1 MKLAVVTAKHC
12 YLRKTAG
19 CSEVQNDS
27 GIEDEIFSGW
37 AVRLLPGTQE
47 NGWVKVET
55 HYGYQGFVRKSEL
68 RCIEMPE
75 LQARQD
81 KSRFFRLGV
90 AEADLLDQPKVQ
102 GLPMEP
108 ILKNAFVELLKREAD
123 GDWVLVRTAAGREG
137 YTHACYLCERA
148 DDDGYLLACAAAAA
162 ARPVCTEDS
171 CQDESAPGG
180 AGAAAEQSVCA
191 EDKCQG
197 RNVTEDVSVSAGQPA
212 CMDNSE
218 EERIRAAV
226 SGYFL
231 RRFAKQ
237 RCDEAALR
245 ESVTRSAMAYLGT
258 QYRWGGKS
266 SQGLDCSGL
275 VFMSYL
281 ENGVLIYRDAA
292 VRPEYP
298 ARAISREELQPGDMI
313 FFPGHVAMYLGGG
326 RYIHSTAYAKN
337 AGVTI
342 NSLNPE
348 DADYREDLAG
358 KITGCG
364 SVFAGAEARRIVC
377 EPDNRRNMYT
387 SATGA
392 ENRPDPSAG
401 SLQAAFKWDALRARL
416 DVFPGK
422 VSMVYRELVPGG
434 RTFYYHAEQPHI
446 AASVIK
452 LFLMAAVFQGF
463 EDGRFKP
470 SDRIRI
476 RRENCVP
483 SCGVLNYLQE
493 ELEVT
498 VRDLVELMI
507 IVSDNTAT
515 NALFDFVGEEY
526 LGAFIRERLGLSQTS
541 FNRKMFDSVR
551 AAQGIENY
559 VTGADVAWLLE
570 EIYYGRLV
578 SEDASRQMY
587 EILTH
592 QRLNGKIP
600 FCLHTLP
607 NAPVIAHKTGEDSGI
622 THDVGIIAGRT
633 PFILCFLGS
642 ETDVPRYER
651 LMAETALELY
661 CAVNR

>member
-68 RCIEMPE
+68 RCIEVPE

-102 GLPMEP
+102 GLPLEL

-162 ARPVCTEDS
+162 ARPVCAEDS

-180 AGAAAEQSVCA
+180 AGAAADQSVCA

-197 RNVTEDVSVSAGQPA
+197 RNVTEDVGVSAGQPA

-218 EERIRAAV
+218 EECIRAAV

-364 SVFAGAEARRIVC
+364 SVFAGAEATF
-377 EPDNRRNMYT
+377 NWT
-387 SATGA
+387 
-392 ENRPDPSAG
+392 
-401 SLQAAFKWDALRARL
+401 ALHARL
-416 DVFPGK
+416 DALPGK

-463 EDGRFKP
+463 EDGRFEP

-493 ELEVT
+493 EPEVT

-526 LGAFIRERLGLSQTS
+526 LGAFIREWLGLSQTS
-541 FNRKMFDSVR
+541 FNRKMFDSAR

-622 THDVGIIAGRT
+622 THDVGIVAGRT

-661 CAVNR
+661 CAVDR

>member
-19 CSEVQNDS
+19 GSEVQNDS

-68 RCIEMPE
+68 RCIEVPE

-102 GLPMEP
+102 GLLLEL

-148 DDDGYLLACAAAAA
+148 DDDGYLLACAAAA
-162 ARPVCTEDS
+162 
-171 CQDESAPGG
+171 
-180 AGAAAEQSVCA
+180 QS
-191 EDKCQG
+191 
-197 RNVTEDVSVSAGQPA
+197 A

-218 EERIRAAV
+218 EEHIRAAV

-364 SVFAGAEARRIVC
+364 SVFAGAEAGRIVC
-377 EPDNRRNMYT
+377 EPDNRWNMYT

-401 SLQAAFKWDALRARL
+401 SLQAALKWDALRARL
-416 DVFPGK
+416 DAFPGK

-434 RTFYYHAEQPHI
+434 RTFYYQAEQPHI

-463 EDGRFKP
+463 EDGRFEP

-483 SCGVLNYLQE
+483 SCGVLNYMKE
-493 ELEVT
+493 EPEVT

-559 VTGADVAWLLE
+559 VTAADVAWLLE

-622 THDVGIIAGRT
+622 THDVGIVAGRT

-642 ETDVPRYER
+642 ETDMPRYER

-661 CAVNR
+661 CAVDR